1 MGQSK
6 PIQPQSGFA
15 KDDQDLDHIQELAK
29 TLVRHL
35 GVQGARRI
43 CQENHWKSVLVLVER
58 AQ

>member
-6 PIQPQSGFA
+6 PMNAKSSFV

-35 GVQGARRI
+35 GVQGARRM
-43 CQENHWKSVLVLVER
+43 CQENHWKSVLVFVER